1 MKDIVLETRR
11 LWLREMTASDIDFVA
26 TMLAHP
32 EVNRYYERRFTR
44 AESEEWLSRQF
55 DRYRRD
61 GHGLWLVLERATGQP
76 VGQVGLSMQD
86 VEGTRHPEVGWL
98 LHRAYWGKGYATETG
113 AATRDAAFERWGYE
127 HVISLIR
134 PVNVPSQRVALRI
147 GMTQGPL
154 VTFHGF
160 EHSMFGVTKE
170 EAAKWNSERVEEA
183 EVSGRSGKG
192 EEVEK

>member
-1 MKDIVLETRR
+1 MKGVVLETPR
-11 LWLREMTASDIDFVA
+11 LWLREMTGSDLDFVA

-32 EVNRYYERRFTR
+32 DVNHHYERRFTR

-61 GHGLWLVLERATGQP
+61 GHGLWLVLERTTSQP

-98 LHRAYWGKGYATETG
+98 LHRPYWGQGYATEAG
-113 AATRDAAFERWGYE
+113 AATRDAAFERWGYD

-134 PVNVPSQRVALRI
+134 PVNVPSQRVARRI
-147 GMTQGPL
+147 GMTEGRL
-154 VTFHGF
+154 VHFHGF
-160 EHSMFGVTKE
+160 EHVVFGITR
-170 EAAKWNSERVEEA
+170 EASAKWK
-183 EVSGRSGKG
+183 SGKV